1 MMMSVSLICALAPAS
16 DLQAIAHFGKVRCC
30 RSPARQDIKGET
42 AMKLEGKVAAITGG
56 TAGLGRGIAEAFL
69 AEGAKVALFA
79 RNAEKGARVIEELH
93 VGRQGGERAIFVAG
107 DVMQQ
112 ADVEGFIDQTI
123 DHFGTLD
130 ILVNNA
136 GGAGDLQPLVQLSD
150 EAFDEAMKWNVYST
164 FWACRRALPEMLK
177 KGDGRIINMSS
188 MEGKH
193 GKPVFTAYTAA
204 KHAVNGLTKSL
215 AREVGEA
222 GVTVN
227 SICPGLVVTDIIK
240 NNGPATAEAMGME
253 FDEMIAMFASEA
265 AIKRPNTVE
274 EIAAMALLLASK
286 EGAGITG
293 AMLSVD
299 GGTAQ
304 Y

>member
-1 MMMSVSLICALAPAS
+1 
-16 DLQAIAHFGKVRCC
+16 
-30 RSPARQDIKGET
+30 
-42 AMKLEGKVAAITGG
+42 MKLQGKIAAITGG

-69 AEGAKVALFA
+69 AEGASVALMA
-79 RNAEKGARVIEELH
+79 RNPDKGQKVLDEIGA
-93 VGRQGGERAIFVAG
+93 GNRAIFVAG

-112 ADVEGFIDQTI
+112 GDIEGFIDKTVA
-123 DHFGTLD
+123 HFGRVD

-136 GGAGDLQPLVQLSD
+136 GGAGDLQPMVNLSD

-164 FWACRRALPEMLK
+164 FWATRRALKTMLAQK
-177 KGDGRIINMSS
+177 WGRVINLSS

-204 KHAVNGLTKSL
+204 KHAINGMTKSL
-215 AREVGEA
+215 AREVGTE
-222 GVTVN
+222 GVTAN
-227 SICPGLVVTDIIK
+227 CICPGLVITDIIR
-240 NNGPATAEAMGME
+240 NNGPATAEAMGLT
-253 FDEMIAMFASEA
+253 FDEMVTMFAQEA

-274 EIAAMALLLASK
+274 EVAAVAVLLASDA
-286 EGAGITG
+286 GAGITG
-293 AMLSVD
+293 AAISVD

>member
-1 MMMSVSLICALAPAS
+1 
-16 DLQAIAHFGKVRCC
+16 
-30 RSPARQDIKGET
+30 
-42 AMKLEGKVAAITGG
+42 MKLAGKIAAITGG

-69 AEGAKVALFA
+69 AEGASVALMA
-79 RNAEKGARVIEELH
+79 RNADKAQKVLDEIGA
-93 VGRQGGERAIFVAG
+93 GDRAIFVAG

-112 ADVEGFIDQTI
+112 GDIEGFVDQTVA
-123 DHFGTLD
+123 HFGRID

-136 GGAGDLQPLVQLSD
+136 GGAGDLQPMVNLSD

-164 FWACRRALPEMLK
+164 FWATRRALRTMLAQK
-177 KGDGRIINMSS
+177 WGRVINISS

-204 KHAVNGLTKSL
+204 KHAINGMTKSL
-215 AREVGEA
+215 AREVGTE
-222 GVTVN
+222 GVTAN
-227 SICPGLVVTDIIK
+227 CICPGLVITDIIR
-240 NNGPATAEAMGME
+240 NNGPATAEAMGLT
-253 FDEMIAMFASEA
+253 FDEMVTMFAQEA

-274 EIAAMALLLASK
+274 EVAAVAVLLASDA
-286 EGAGITG
+286 GAGITG
-293 AMLSVD
+293 AAISVD

>member
-1 MMMSVSLICALAPAS
+1 
-16 DLQAIAHFGKVRCC
+16 
-30 RSPARQDIKGET
+30 
-42 AMKLEGKVAAITGG
+42 MKLEGKVAAITGG

-79 RNAEKGARVIEELH
+79 RNPEKGARVIEEI
-93 VGRQGGERAIFVAG
+93 RAHRSGPDRALFVAG
-107 DVMQQ
+107 DVMKQG
-112 ADVEGFIDQTI
+112 DVEGFIDKTI
-123 DHFGTLD
+123 DEFGTID

-136 GGAGDLQPLVQLSD
+136 GGAGDLQPMVNLSD

-164 FWACRRALPEMLK
+164 FWATRRALPEMLEK
-177 KGDGRIINMSS
+177 KYGRVINMSS

-222 GVTVN
+222 GITVN
-227 SICPGLVVTDIIK
+227 AICPGLVVTDIIK
-240 NNGPATAEAMGME
+240 NNGPETAKAMGME
-253 FDEMIAMFASEA
+253 FDDMITMFAQEA
-265 AIKRPNTVE
+265 AIKRPNTVD
-274 EIAAMALLLASK
+274 EIAAVALLMASE

-293 AMLSVD
+293 AMFSVD

-304 Y
+304 F